1 MWDPLNETEV
11 GVSDPDTVQSVL
23 VRERD
28 ASMLRAAR
36 RAVFEACD
44 WLTAEQ
50 VVGIACLDASGS
62 PVRPDCWIAE
72 GQIFSVRYGQ
82 HDYFPAYGL
91 DPGREY
97 RPIAALADVLQVFD
111 STKDGW
117 HLAYWFAS
125 VNSYL
130 RGKRPLDLLATEPG
144 RVIVAAQEEARGVWH
159 G

>member
-1 MWDPLNETEV
+1 M
-11 GVSDPDTVQSVL
+11 SDPDTVQSVL

-36 RAVFEACD
+36 RAVFEASD

-50 VVGIACLDASGS
+50 VARLACPDASGL
-62 PVRPDCWIAE
+62 PVRPDCWNAE

-82 HDYFPAYGL
+82 HDYLPAYGL
-91 DPGREY
+91 DPERQY
-97 RPIAALADVLQVFD
+97 RPVAALADVLRVFG

-130 RGKRPLDLLATEPG
+130 GGKRPLDLLAREPG
-144 RVIVAAQEEARGVWH
+144 RVIVAAQEETRGVWH

>member
-1 MWDPLNETEV
+1 MSDLHMV
-11 GVSDPDTVQSVL
+11 QGVHIRKS
-23 VRERD
+23 D

-36 RAVFEACD
+36 GAVFEASD

-50 VVGIACLDASGS
+50 VAGLACPDASGS

-72 GQIFSVRYGQ
+72 GRIFSVRYGQ

-91 DPGREY
+91 DPERQY
-97 RPIAALADVLQVFD
+97 RPVAALADVLRVFD

-125 VNSYL
+125 VNRYL
-130 RGKRPLDLLATEPG
+130 GGKRPLDLLATEPG
-144 RVIVAAQEEARGVWH
+144 RVIAAAQVEARGVWH

>member
-1 MWDPLNETEV
+1 M
-11 GVSDPDTVQSVL
+11 SDPHMVQGAR
-23 VRERD
+23 VRKSD

-36 RAVFEACD
+36 RAVFEASD

-50 VVGIACLDASGS
+50 VTRIACPDASGS
-62 PVRPDCWIAE
+62 SVRPDCWNAE
-72 GQIFSVRYGQ
+72 GQIFSVRYVQ
-82 HDYFPAYGL
+82 QDYFPAYGL
-91 DPGREY
+91 NPERQF
-97 RPIAALADVLQVFD
+97 RPVAALADVLRVFD

-130 RGKRPLDLLATEPG
+130 DGKRPLDLLATEPG